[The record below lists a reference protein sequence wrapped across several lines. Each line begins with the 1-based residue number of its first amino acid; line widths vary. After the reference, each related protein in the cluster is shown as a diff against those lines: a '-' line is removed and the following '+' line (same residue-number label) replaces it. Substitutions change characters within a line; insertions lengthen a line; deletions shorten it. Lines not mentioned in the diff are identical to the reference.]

1 MSEQNSYRIEWNYK
15 RKQEWRGCIK
25 DVLVET
31 ADTWQDAI
39 QKWSDQ
45 FFGAEEYTVV
55 AETPSADGRSGIMEI
70 EDHWPGIGLAVR
82 KIKATLIDD

>member
-1 MSEQNSYRIEWNYK
+1 MSEQNRYRIYRNYK
-15 RKQEWRGCIK
+15 SEQEWRGWLK

-39 QKWSDQ
+39 QKWSDH
-45 FFGAEEYTVV
+45 FFGAGEYTVV

-70 EDHWPGIGLAVR
+70 EDHWPGIGLVVR
-82 KIKATLIDD
+82 KIKAILIED